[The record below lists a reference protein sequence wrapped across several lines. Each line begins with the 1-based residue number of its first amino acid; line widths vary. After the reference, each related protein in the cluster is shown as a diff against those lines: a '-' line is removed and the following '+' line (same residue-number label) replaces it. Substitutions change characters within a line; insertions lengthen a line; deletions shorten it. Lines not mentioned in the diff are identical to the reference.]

1 MLLDGFSIQTFND
14 FGLPIDEN
22 GHPIPLRSLASVV
35 KNDLITITGNS
46 LIFPVAAGY
55 KVGKSFIIEKT
66 KITDKSKEGE
76 DENKRVTLFDHY
88 KPITPIEPYR
98 ISVPSR
104 GVFAEAVQGAC
115 NACEKIETER
125 LQGWT
130 RFPNTDEPTSISPIT
145 TPTPVIT
152 DWKAA
157 FKDFATPIV
166 NIQNAPTAPAPGAGL
181 AGLSELLG
189 KSGVF
194 KDITGLDANQQNVL
208 KTYLSNQ
215 ENAKAFAEMAKEM
228 AMQSH
233 NTQNSGKIMDTI
245 TQAKNAGDISKED
258 AGKLVKD
265 HLQQQID
272 GGETKKAE
280 LENEKQAQSSEEQ
293 QAATESIRKIP
304 AESIE
309 SVETTGPSG
318 ATTTVKA
325 KPGGGIAATIQNLVA
340 DTLIGALPDGGQQRD
355 AGTLK
360 SPWPLIARWSDSPDG
375 GPDYKSGYNTWVLS
389 NFSSF
394 DNEEDLCNWF
404 PLRLLVEYAA
414 TNGLR
419 VRLKYWQGQVPLKG
433 VRSWDRTTAYILDS
447 HGGDF
452 GSKVE
457 FYRRVSST
465 VTAEMIGRLNTL
477 PVAPSSTHEGDL
489 VLYDGGDRFWHAEVI
504 VAMGPPIARES
515 GTVTQNADGGALVG
529 RKPRSARLTGPRVPA
544 GALDGMAR
552 RWAFSN
558 FD

>member
-1 MLLDGFSIQTFND
+1 MLDYYFKNRLISEWDEIYYNDIAPIIFDKIVDSIRLELISTDMTSTMRYKGGERLIPIKVSGTTNKKRNQFPDKIKIFSSSANIKTLQSLVTLNIENVTIFYSTAHYNGTLFSGYVGDDLLDGTDLYIHESSEEKRNPKKEDSYLVYKLIEHLNSNLEHYNKVLWYNLDPDRRYMLLDGFSIQTFND

-22 GHPIPLRSLASVV
+22 GLPIPLRSLASVV

-46 LIFPVAAGY
+46 LVFPVAAGY

-76 DENKRVTLFDHY
+76 DENKRVTLLDHY

-104 GVFAEAVQGAC
+104 GVFAEAAQGAC

-125 LQGWT
+125 LQDWT

-233 NTQNSGKIMDTI
+233 NTQNSGKIMDSLKT
-245 TQAKNAGDISKED
+245 AKDGGALNQEEY
-258 AGKLVKD
+258 GKLVKD

-280 LENEKQAQSSEEQ
+280 L
-293 QAATESIRKIP
+293 
-304 AESIE
+304 
-309 SVETTGPSG
+309 
-318 ATTTVKA
+318 
-325 KPGGGIAATIQNLVA
+325 
-340 DTLIGALPDGGQQRD
+340 
-355 AGTLK
+355 
-360 SPWPLIARWSDSPDG
+360 
-375 GPDYKSGYNTWVLS
+375 
-389 NFSSF
+389 
-394 DNEEDLCNWF
+394 
-404 PLRLLVEYAA
+404 
-414 TNGLR
+414 
-419 VRLKYWQGQVPLKG
+419 
-433 VRSWDRTTAYILDS
+433 
-447 HGGDF
+447 
-452 GSKVE
+452 
-457 FYRRVSST
+457 
-465 VTAEMIGRLNTL
+465 
-477 PVAPSSTHEGDL
+477 
-489 VLYDGGDRFWHAEVI
+489 
-504 VAMGPPIARES
+504 
-515 GTVTQNADGGALVG
+515 
-529 RKPRSARLTGPRVPA
+529 
-544 GALDGMAR
+544 
-552 RWAFSN
+552 
-558 FD
+558 